1 MELVVEE
8 RVQVTVHLLS
18 YHCLWTLISAVV
30 ALSVSRCMRCAATLF
45 SAATSSLP
53 WADLWSVLIQPSSHL
68 YSISSASSAPPPTT
82 HLQPPVP
89 FGGSTQW
96 PQDPVKIKWKQRPPP
111 PPLVPPSD
119 TVTSHP
125 VTRACVCLCVSVWSD
140 LYHAG
145 DPPDIWGQLV
155 QLGPEALS
163 PIWKMLIFSLA
174 V

>member
-8 RVQVTVHLLS
+8 WVQVTVHLLS

-68 YSISSASSAPPPTT
+68 YSISSASSAPPPTA

-89 FGGSTQW
+89 FRGSTQW
-96 PQDPVKIKWKQRPPP
+96 HQDPVKIKWKQRPPHWSHHQTQS
-111 PPLVPPSD
+111 LV
-119 TVTSHP
+119 TLLHVR
-125 VTRACVCLCVSVWSD
+125 VCVCVVWLISYWGPTSY
-140 LYHAG
+140 LRTAG
-145 DPPDIWGQLV
+145 AIG
-155 QLGPEALS
+155 ARS
-163 PIWKMLIFSLA
+163 PVPNLENADFQFSRLD
-174 V
+174 